1 MQQNKYKPTSPKHTW
16 HWHENEYLHTSHPKS
31 VPRLYKNY
39 SRTQHKPC
47 PWSIHSR
54 PNRAKKQNEKKLLK
68 EKKTGNQI
76 FKLYRNLL
84 TTKIQKEVI
93 KAKIRSWQHKL
104 AGIKNADPTLWQTYK
119 ITEGSN
125 TKISVLQ
132 DTPNNAFLYTD
143 TEKSESFA
151 HMFKQV
157 HLKAYHAHS
166 PLQQEIECQFT
177 QISETLSNPR
187 TNTIRLSGGN
197 QKTNT
202 ESTK

>member
-1 MQQNKYKPTSPKHTW
+1 M
-16 HWHENEYLHTSHPKS
+16 
-31 VPRLYKNY
+31 RRNY
-39 SRTQHKPC
+39 Q
-47 PWSIHSR
+47 
-54 PNRAKKQNEKKLLK
+54 
-68 EKKTGNQI
+68 KTGNQI

-202 ESTK
+202 ETTI